1 MARILSIDYG
11 KKRTGLAVTDPLKMI
26 ATGLTTLPTH
36 ELIPFLK
43 KYLQQET
50 VEQFVIGDPKNLD
63 GSATDATVLV
73 KEGIRIL
80 TKNFP
85 DIPVIALDE
94 RFTSKLAAKSIL
106 EGGATKKQ
114 RRDKALV
121 DEVSATILLQ
131 DYLRSIY

>member
-1 MARILSIDYG
+1 MPRILAIDYG

-26 ATGLTTLPTH
+26 ASGLTTVPSH

-63 GSATDATVLV
+63 GSVTDATALV
-73 KEGIRIL
+73 KECIRIL
-80 TKNFP
+80 QKNFP
-85 DIPVIALDE
+85 GIPIVKIDE
-94 RFTSKLAAKSIL
+94 RFTSKIASRSMI
-106 EGGATKKQ
+106 EGGMRKKQ
-114 RRDKALV
+114 RQNKGLV

-131 DYLRSIY
+131 DYLQSI